1 MRKVL
6 IAAAFSLLAASVL
19 PKTRSDASDVIY
31 SCAVR
36 EQKIALTFDDGPHPT
51 HTDEILDI
59 LSEYH
64 VKATFFLVGENA
76 EWYPEIVEREARE
89 GHELGNHSYSHAD
102 LGHASR
108 ETVYREIDRCEQA
121 IWENFEYR
129 THLLRPPGGC
139 YGDTLAQAAADR
151 DYTLVCWSVDTRD
164 WSHPPVGQIVQN
176 VLTHVESGDI
186 LLFHD
191 YIAGDSPT
199 PAALR
204 ILIPKLL
211 DEGYTYV
218 TLSELMEEGEG

>member
-1 MRKVL
+1 MRKAL
-6 IAAAFSLLAASVL
+6 IAAILSLFALSALSGT
-19 PKTRSDASDVIY
+19 PTGASDVIY

-36 EQKIALTFDDGPHPT
+36 ERKIALTFDDGPHPT

-89 GHELGNHSYSHAD
+89 RHELGNHSYSHAD
-102 LGHASR
+102 LGRASG
-108 ETVYREIDRCEQA
+108 ETVCREIDRCEEA

-139 YGDTLAQAAADR
+139 CGDTLAKAAADR

-164 WSHPPVGQIVQN
+164 WTHPPIERIVKN
-176 VLTHVESGDI
+176 VLVHVESGDI

-211 DEGYTYV
+211 AEGYEFV
-218 TLSELMEEGEG
+218 TVSELLEDGEG